1 VPKSATHDFGHLR
14 GADPGPARFRVA
26 RASVS
31 RGPLIAPYLIVM
43 SLPKTILVPTDFGEA
58 SDCAVEYALELAKAL
73 GSEIVLMHAF
83 EIPAIGFPD
92 GALVATA
99 EMTNRVLEGAQVGL
113 DRQAAQYEGR
123 GIEMRTVIKQGDAW
137 RSIIATA
144 EELGADLI
152 VMGTHGRR
160 GLPRALLGSVA
171 EKVVRTAHCPVLTVH
186 KADVARDSLRDVADG
201 GERTA
206 RSTTTDAVPASRH

>member
-1 VPKSATHDFGHLR
+1 MDRRLL
-14 GADPGPARFRVA
+14 
-26 RASVS
+26 VS
-31 RGPLIAPYLIVM
+31 PLVM

-58 SDCAVEYALELAKAL
+58 SEQAALYALELAKAI

-83 EIPAIGFPD
+83 EIPAVGFPD

-99 EMTNRVLEGAQVGL
+99 DMTNRVLEGAQVGL
-113 DRQAAQYEGR
+113 DRQVSQYEAHGVQ
-123 GIEMRTVIKQGDAW
+123 MRTVIKQGDAW
-137 RSIIATA
+137 RSIIETA
-144 EELGADLI
+144 EELGADLV

-186 KADVARDSLRDVADG
+186 KGDVDRDAIGEVA
-201 GERTA
+201 GERTV
-206 RSTTTDAVPASRH
+206 RSTTTEPVPASRH